1 MKPSAIIVFLVLAM
15 LTSQAFSW
23 GWSRRRRRSTGSRFV
38 EISTLTVMMMIAT
51 TTIILSLICT
61 IINKPCFVMLVL
73 HVCPIEFPQNVKCES
88 LNVNQIKINLD
99 MKISIQ
105 KNFPLLNLYLHECM

>member
-23 GWSRRRRRSTGSRFV
+23 GWSRRRRRSTRSRFV
-38 EISTLTVMMMIAT
+38 EISTLTVMMMITT
-51 TTIILSLICT
+51 TTIILSLIST
-61 IINKPCFVMLVL
+61 INKPCFVMLVL

-88 LNVNQIKINLD
+88 LNVNQIKINFY